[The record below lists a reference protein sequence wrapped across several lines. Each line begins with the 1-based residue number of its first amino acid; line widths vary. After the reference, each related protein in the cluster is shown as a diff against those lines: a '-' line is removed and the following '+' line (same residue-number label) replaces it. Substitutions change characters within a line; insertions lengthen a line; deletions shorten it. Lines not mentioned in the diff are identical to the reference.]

1 MKDVSRSTAYYTTCF
16 TRWYNVPIDEGLV
29 LEVDDLI
36 VVQLLVVACR
46 EEEVRLQ
53 LVVLVVE
60 VLSVLQEALGPVL
73 EVDDFLAVLLVVQ
86 VIAVLSVLQEALA
99 DEGPVLVIDVLSVVE
114 ALSFVDH
121 FCYVEM

>member
-60 VLSVLQEALGPVL
+60 VLSVLQEAL
-73 EVDDFLAVLLVVQ
+73 
-86 VIAVLSVLQEALA
+86 A

>member
-1 MKDVSRSTAYYTTCF
+1 M
-16 TRWYNVPIDEGLV
+16 

-73 EVDDFLAVLLVVQ
+73 EVDDFVAVLLVVQ

-114 ALSFVDH
+114 VLSFVDH
-121 FCYVEM
+121 FCYVEMR